1 MSEGEP
7 VAAPAAAEAAD
18 AAPHPM
24 VHRTLSKL
32 IVPEHPMVHR
42 SLSKLS
48 PGLSAGSL
56 SSYGSS
62 RGAARALSEERH
74 ASTRVEGGRSDV

>member
-1 MSEGEP
+1 MLVPTMPDQPEAA
-7 VAAPAAAEAAD
+7 AAPAAAA

-32 IVPEHPMVHR
+32 IVPEHPMIHR

-62 RGAARALSEERH
+62 RGAARVPFR
-74 ASTRVEGGRSDV
+74 